1 MRNRR
6 SAVGLNSRA
15 VYGVMGWIGGMAVA
29 LLLYFAWKPDEYL
42 LVSLPLTSM
51 VLALWYG
58 ESSGR
63 IPTVEED
70 NRPITLFPEDSPSER
85 R

>member
-1 MRNRR
+1 MNTNQSRMRK
-6 SAVGLNSRA
+6 GSRA
-15 VYGVMGWIGGMAVA
+15 VYGVMGWIGGMAVG

-42 LVSLPLTSM
+42 LVALPLTSM
-51 VLALWYG
+51 ALALAYG

-63 IPTVEED
+63 IPTVDEER
-70 NRPITLFPEDSPSER
+70 RPITLFPKDPPPER